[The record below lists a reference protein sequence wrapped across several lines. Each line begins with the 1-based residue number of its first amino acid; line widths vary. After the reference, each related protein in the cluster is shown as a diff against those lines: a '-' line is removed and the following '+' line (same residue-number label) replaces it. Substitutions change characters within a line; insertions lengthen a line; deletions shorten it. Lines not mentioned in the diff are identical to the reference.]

1 MTESPAET
9 PAEIPAA
16 PEPFD
21 ILLIEDT
28 ASMRTIYESHL
39 RRAGYRVIATGTAGE
54 GLDLFRAHPVPVV
67 LLDLML
73 PDRDGMDLLVDLME
87 LRPATSVVV
96 VAAERSTERTVTA
109 IRRGALDYLVK
120 PVSEPQLMGAVEAA
134 RRAASL
140 AQPPHSAPACAPL
153 GDFIGQSAPM
163 RAVYDRIR
171 AAARSMAPVCIM
183 GETGTG
189 KELAAL
195 AIHRLSDHPQA
206 PFVTLDCGAVAPE
219 RFESEFFGHR
229 RGAFAGAAAD
239 RMGVAEMADGGT
251 LFLDGICEL
260 HPMVQVRLLRF
271 LQSGLVHPLG
281 DETVRRV
288 RLRVMASASMP
299 LSEAVQRG
307 RLRAD
312 LFHWLHVV
320 ALEMPPLRDRAED
333 IPELAETFLRRF
345 AALERRR
352 FRGIDPVAMAALRA
366 HHWPGNVREL
376 GNVLRAVT
384 VLHEGETLLPEM
396 LPPEIMAG
404 SGAGFR
410 AGFGAGAVPPPA
422 SLPAKAQAV
431 PAPAHAPAMA
441 RQTLADLERAAIEAA
456 LNRHNGSVQGAAH
469 DLGVAPSTLYRKLE
483 SWRRA

>member
-1 MTESPAET
+1 MTETS
-9 PAEIPAA
+9 
-16 PEPFD
+16 PEPCD

-73 PDRDGMDLLVDLME
+73 PDRDGLDLLVDLME

-120 PVSEPQLMGAVEAA
+120 PVSETQLMGAVEAA

-140 AQPPHSAPACAPL
+140 AHPPHSAPACAPL
-153 GDFIGQSAPM
+153 SDFVGRSAPM

-171 AAARSMAPVCIM
+171 AAARSMAPVCIT
-183 GETGTG
+183 GEIGTG

-195 AIHRLSDHPQA
+195 AIHGVSERAQA
-206 PFVTLDCGAVAPE
+206 PFVTLDCGAVSPD

-239 RMGVAEMADGGT
+239 RVGVAEMADGGT

-260 HPMVQVRLLRF
+260 HPMAQARLLRF

-281 DETVRRV
+281 AEAARRV
-288 RLRVMASASMP
+288 RLRVLASAVMP
-299 LSEAVQRG
+299 LSEAVLRG

-312 LFHWLHVV
+312 LFHRLHVV
-320 ALEMPPLRDRAED
+320 ALHMPPLRDRADD

-345 AALERRR
+345 AALEG
-352 FRGIDPVAMAALRA
+352 RGFQRIAPGAMAALQG
-366 HHWPGNVREL
+366 HSWPGNVREL
-376 GNVLRAVT
+376 GNVLRGVT
-384 VLHEGETLLPEM
+384 VLHEGETLVPEM
-396 LPPEIMAG
+396 LPPEITAG
-404 SGAGFR
+404 SGAG
-410 AGFGAGAVPPPA
+410 AVLPPA
-422 SLPAKAQAV
+422 R
-431 PAPAHAPAMA
+431 APAMVQTA
-441 RQTLADLERAAIEAA
+441 QGTAAPGGPVRQTLAALERAAIEAA

-469 DLGVAPSTLYRKLE
+469 DLGVSPSTLYRKLE
-483 SWRRA
+483 SWRRR